1 VTVIDARA
9 GRLALAS
16 RFGPS
21 TMSIPC
27 ALIVLSTLAGLLALG
42 AGAPAAAAAA
52 AASASPPATTAAAL
66 DCELLFAGGR
76 VVDGSGA
83 PWFRADV
90 CVAGGRIAAVG
101 QLGAARARRR
111 IDASRLVITPG
122 FIDMLGQSEYNV
134 LVDNRAASKIT
145 QGITTEI
152 TGEGSSIA
160 PVNQRIIDEGK
171 EIYEHYGVKPT
182 WTTLREYWQA
192 FERARPAINLGT
204 FVGAGGVRNLV
215 IGESERPATAA
226 ELAAMEKAVAQAMEE
241 GAFGLSTSLQYVP
254 DRFASTEEIIALAK
268 VAARYGGSYIT
279 HQRSE
284 QYQIDASLDE
294 VFRIAREAKLP
305 AQIYHLKVA
314 CQGMWGQMPHVL
326 ARLEAARAE
335 GLDVSAD
342 QYPWTAGENGLD
354 ANLPL
359 WVRDGGPDK
368 LIARLADPAVRA
380 RVRTELHKDD
390 RSWENQYQCA
400 GGGKGILIATVVNPA
415 LKKYEGQTVADIAR
429 AEGKDEVDV
438 IMDLVAADR
447 AHTSN
452 IIFIMDDKDV
462 RAALR
467 HPFVSLCTDSG
478 AEAVDGI
485 FGQEK
490 SHPRAWASAPRILG
504 HYVRDEHLLPLEE
517 AVRKM
522 TSLPASRMGL
532 ADRGIVRAGM
542 AADLVA
548 FDPEKVRDV
557 STYTDPLH
565 YSEGIPYVA
574 VNGQLVVDGGKIT
587 DARPG
592 RPLYGPGYKPQP

>member
-1 VTVIDARA
+1 MPPIPEVTMTHRC
-9 GRLALAS
+9 RLADVICLA
-16 RFGPS
+16 
-21 TMSIPC
+21 
-27 ALIVLSTLAGLLALG
+27 LLA
-42 AGAPAAAAAA
+42 AAP
-52 AASASPPATTAAAL
+52 AAAL
-66 DCELLFAGGR
+66 DCDLLFAGGR
-76 VVDGSGA
+76 VVDGTGA

-90 CVAGGRIAAVG
+90 CVAGDKIAAVG
-101 QLGAARARRR
+101 QLAGARAGRR

-152 TGEGSSIA
+152 TGEGSAIA
-160 PVNQRIIDEGK
+160 PVNERMIDEGK
-171 EIYEHYGVKPT
+171 EIYQRYGVKPS
-182 WTTLREYWQA
+182 WTTLREYWGA
-192 FERARPAINLGT
+192 FEKARPAINLGT

-215 IGESERPATAA
+215 IGESERAATPA
-226 ELAAMEKAVAQAMEE
+226 ELAAMESAVAQAMED
-241 GAFGLSTSLQYVP
+241 GAFGVSTSLQYVP
-254 DRFASTEEIIALAK
+254 DRFASTAEIIALAK

-294 VFRIAREAKLP
+294 IFRIAREARLP

-314 CQGMWGQMPHVL
+314 CQGMWGKMPHVL

-359 WVRDGGPDK
+359 WARDGGVDK
-368 LIARLADPAVRA
+368 MIERLRDPAARARLRA
-380 RVRTELHKDD
+380 ELHKDD

-400 GGGKGILIATVVNPA
+400 GGGKGILIATVINPA
-415 LKKYEGQTVADIAR
+415 LKKYEGKTVAEIAT

-438 IMDLVAADR
+438 IADMVIADR
-447 AHTSN
+447 GHTSN
-452 IIFIMDDKDV
+452 IIFIMDEKDV
-462 RAALR
+462 STALR
-467 HPFVSLCTDSG
+467 HPLVALCTDSG
-478 AEAVDGI
+478 AVATDGI
-485 FGQEK
+485 FGEEK

-504 HYVRDEHLLPLEE
+504 HYVRDEKLLPLEE

-548 FDPEKVRDV
+548 FDPQTVRDV

-565 YSEGIPYVA
+565 YSAGIPFVA
-574 VNGQLVVDGGKIT
+574 VNGQLVVDDGKIT
-587 DARPG
+587 GARPG
-592 RPLYGPGYKPQP
+592 RPLYGPGYKARP